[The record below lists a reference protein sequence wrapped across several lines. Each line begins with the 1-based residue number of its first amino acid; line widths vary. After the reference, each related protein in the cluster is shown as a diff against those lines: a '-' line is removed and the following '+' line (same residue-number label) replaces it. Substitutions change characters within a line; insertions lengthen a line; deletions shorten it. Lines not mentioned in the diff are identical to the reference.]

1 MFNNQE
7 ILNLIDGN
15 KTNNSINQNKI
26 SYGQMFPVQG
36 KTNICN
42 KSELEI
48 LIDDSK
54 NLLNRT
60 NIYLNK
66 NKSKKRIYTHK
77 EIQLKRLIAKITL
90 NVNSIKK
97 LYDLK

>member
-60 NIYLNK
+60 NIYLNI
-66 NKSKKRIYTHK
+66 S
-77 EIQLKRLIAKITL
+77 L
-90 NVNSIKK
+90 
-97 LYDLK
+97 